1 MTFHLCVYTMQ
12 SLFSSLLYPLPPPLF
27 ATPILFFFTIILPP
41 SLYPSFLTSP
51 LLLPTFP
58 LSSLLPL
65 PSSPPSSFLPSLL
78 SLPLLPP
85 LSLPS
90 SPSLPLQAGANMIVS
105 GKGCWT
111 VE

>member
-41 SLYPSFLTSP
+41 SLYPSFLSSP

-58 LSSLLPL
+58 LSPLLPL
-65 PSSPPSSFLPSLL
+65 PSP
-78 SLPLLPP
+78 
-85 LSLPS
+85 
-90 SPSLPLQAGANMIVS
+90 QAGANMIVS
-105 GKGCWT
+105 GTPVSEDVGQWSRLPASACHKQVSLC
-111 VE
+111 EAE